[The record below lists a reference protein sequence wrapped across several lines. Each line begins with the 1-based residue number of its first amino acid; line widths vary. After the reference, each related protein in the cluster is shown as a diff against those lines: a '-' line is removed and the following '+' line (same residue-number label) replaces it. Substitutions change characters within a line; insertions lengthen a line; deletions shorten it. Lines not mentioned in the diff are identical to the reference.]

1 MGLQVKESQG
11 KVYKCNMNVYGSDG
25 WSYFL

>member
-11 KVYKCNMNVYGSDG
+11 NVYKCNMSVYGSDG
-25 WSYFL
+25 GSYFL